1 MGTISYTIS
10 DAGMKEKLAKS
21 ETQIKEKAVV
31 GLNKLGV
38 LTQSKLREKAPRDT
52 SNMVNQIHVVQAT
65 TETLT
70 AKIVGGAI
78 YTSYVDQG
86 TSAHFPPVSALI
98 GWSRRHK
105 WAGVVDTK
113 ASRKAFAEKQAKYK
127 RSIHSTHKGKHTKSE
142 EKHTTAYPKGSAEHA
157 PKKNSAFRNA
167 EQGLTVEGQ
176 AFLIARAISK
186 RGGKAQNFVEPVI
199 TEMREQAKSIM
210 LEAIKGAVT

>member
-10 DAGMKEKLAKS
+10 DAGLTEKLAKA
-21 ETQIKEKAVV
+21 EMQIREKAVV
-31 GLNKLGV
+31 GLNKLNV

-52 SNMVNQIHVVQAT
+52 SNMVNQIHTVPAT
-65 TETLT
+65 TENLT
-70 AKIVGGAI
+70 AKIVGGAV
-78 YTSYVDQG
+78 YTSWVDQG
-86 TSAHFPPVSALI
+86 TSAHFPPMSALI

-113 ASRKAFAEKQAKYK
+113 ASRKSFAEKQAKYK
-127 RSIHSTHKGKHTKSE
+127 RSVHSTHVGKHTKSE
-142 EKHTTAYPKGSAEHA
+142 GKHESAETHSA
-157 PKKNSAFRNA
+157 PKRHSAAHNA

-186 RGGKAQNFVEPVI
+186 RGSKALNFVEPVI

-210 LEAIKGAVT
+210 LEAVKGAAI

>member
-10 DAGMKEKLAKS
+10 DTEMKAKFAKA
-21 ETQIKEKAVV
+21 EIAVREKAVV

-52 SNMVNQIHVVQAT
+52 SYMVNHIHAVSAT
-65 TETLT
+65 TENLT
-70 AKIVGGAI
+70 VKIVGDAV

-86 TSAHFPPVSALI
+86 TAAHFPPVSALI

-105 WAGVVDTK
+105 WPGVKDTK

-127 RSIHSTHKGKHTKSE
+127 LSHLASKHSHDKH
-142 EKHTTAYPKGSAEHA
+142 TAYPKGSAEHA
-157 PKKNSAFRNA
+157 PKHHSAGENKEA
-167 EQGLTVEGQ
+167 GLTVEGQ

-186 RGGKAQNFVEPVI
+186 RGGRKQNFIEPVI

-210 LEAIKGAVT
+210 RESVKGVAV